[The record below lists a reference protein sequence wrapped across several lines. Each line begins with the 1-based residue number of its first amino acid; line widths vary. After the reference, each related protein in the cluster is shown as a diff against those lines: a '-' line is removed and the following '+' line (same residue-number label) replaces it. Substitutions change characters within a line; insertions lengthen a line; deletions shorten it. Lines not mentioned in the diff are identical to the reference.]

1 VRGLAAG
8 FASGSLAEQVVR
20 PRRAARRSP
29 SRATNQ
35 KLGANIAGM
44 LPPGNAASTVNGC
57 SQLAEVQPSN
67 VMMIDWMLP
76 AGMHE
81 RRLQPCA

>member
-1 VRGLAAG
+1 
-8 FASGSLAEQVVR
+8 
-20 PRRAARRSP
+20 
-29 SRATNQ
+29 
-35 KLGANIAGM
+35 M